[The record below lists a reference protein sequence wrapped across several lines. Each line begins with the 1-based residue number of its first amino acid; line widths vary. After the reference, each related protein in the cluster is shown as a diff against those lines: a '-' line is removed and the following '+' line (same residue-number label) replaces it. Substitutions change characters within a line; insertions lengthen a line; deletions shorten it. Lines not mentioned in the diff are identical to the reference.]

1 MSGTGAGRE
10 ANMTSPLDWFS
21 EILWCWITENK
32 DFYRP
37 IEYYHIETLS
47 SYTPTPLDWLYDILE
62 CFIRLG

>member
-1 MSGTGAGRE
+1 
-10 ANMTSPLDWFS
+10 MTSPLDWFS
-21 EILWCWITENK
+21 DILECWITENK